1 MAQYQEEVSVDRDV
15 FEFDSPEQQA
25 ETIRHMVTHP
35 AWRGFFVPNMERR
48 RDYAINLLCVAPEM
62 RGASITD
69 AELRARIATLNEL
82 LNDGIEKV
90 LEWDTEKLNE
100 VGPLEYEHNK
110 KDRADL
116 GHVGPI

>member
-1 MAQYQEEVSVDRDV
+1 MDRDI

-35 AWRGFFVPNMERR
+35 AWRGFFVPKMEER
-48 RDYAINLLCVAPEM
+48 RDYAINLLCVAPDM
-62 RGASITD
+62 RGMPISDEA
-69 AELRARIATLNEL
+69 LRQRIAVLNEL

-100 VGPLEYEHNK
+100 VGPLEYEHTI

>member
-1 MAQYQEEVSVDRDV
+1 MPNDV

-35 AWRGFFVPNMERR
+35 AWRGFFVPEMERR
-48 RDYAINLLCVAPEM
+48 RDCAINLLCVAPEM
-62 RGASITD
+62 RSVPITD
-69 AELRARIATLNEL
+69 AELRARIAVLNEL
-82 LNDGIEKV
+82 LQDGIDKV

-100 VGPLEYEHNK
+100 VGPLEYKHNIEE
-110 KDRADL
+110 RADL